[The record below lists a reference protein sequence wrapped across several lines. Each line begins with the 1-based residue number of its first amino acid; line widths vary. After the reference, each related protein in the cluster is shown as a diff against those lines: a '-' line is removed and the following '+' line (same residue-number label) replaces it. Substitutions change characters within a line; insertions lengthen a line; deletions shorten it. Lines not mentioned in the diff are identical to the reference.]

1 MAINNNLY
9 PPIIDSYMPAF
20 LADSGICK
28 IYFSLSNFNK
38 QNDIENVQVAIFNQ
52 NTNSSVLN
60 KTKYPSEIM
69 LTTLSKDENKIGDD
83 CYYIQINASDLM
95 SGAFLI
101 NQYYKVQIRFTGT
114 SAATISLSTPQSINA
129 WLAANQQ
136 YFSEWSTICLI
147 RGISTPVLSIQDF
160 DSLGTEV
167 VWNTENIKLIG
178 KIDFADYTETETL
191 KSYRIKLYKR
201 SDNSLLI
208 DSGILYPIST
218 LDKNSFEYTFKYY
231 LEDNTKYYFTI
242 EYTTQNL
249 YSEINTYYVTAD
261 RTSPIAF
268 TVSNFT
274 AEADP
279 DNGRMV
285 LNVKGTESFDDTL
298 AFLRAS
304 SETNFTIWEDIKSIE
319 LNTETST
326 LDYTC
331 YDYTVESGIL
341 YKYGV
346 QRRHLS
352 TNTQSDL
359 HKTKNPQGV
368 NLEDCFLTVG
378 DKQLKLQFDVNISS
392 MKHTISDSKVE
403 TLGSP
408 FPFIKRNGII
418 NYRTFP
424 ISGLVTFIMDEEGL
438 FTTKEDIYGTQNII
452 FYSAFEAENNITNF
466 NNTTYE
472 REFRKKVS
480 QFLSKD
486 ELKLFRSPTE
496 GNILIRLTDI
506 NFSPNTVLGRYIWSF
521 SGTAYEMDDCS
532 IDNYIKYGIIK
543 MGE

>member
-28 IYFSLSNFNK
+28 IYFSLSSFNK
-38 QNDIENVQVAIFNQ
+38 QSDIENVQVVIFNQ

-69 LTTLSKDENKIGDD
+69 LTTLSKDENRTGDD

-114 SAATISLSTPQSINA
+114 SAADVSLNTPQSINA
-129 WLAANQQ
+129 WLATNQQ

-147 RGISTPVLSIQDF
+147 RGISTPVLSIQGF

-167 VWNTENIKLIG
+167 VWDTENIKLIG
-178 KIDFADYTETETL
+178 RIDFADYTETETL

-208 DSGILYPIST
+208 DSGILYPTST

-242 EYTTQNL
+242 DYTTQNL
-249 YSEINTYYVTAD
+249 YSETNTYYITAD

-279 DNGRMV
+279 DNGRMI
-285 LNVKGTESFDDTL
+285 LNVKGTESFNDTL

-378 DKQLKLQFDVNISS
+378 DKQLKLQFDVSISS

-418 NYRTFP
+418 NYRAFP

-452 FYSAFEAENNITNF
+452 FYSAFEAENNITDF

-506 NFSPNTVLGRYIWSF
+506 NFSPNTVLGRHIWSF

>member
-114 SAATISLSTPQSINA
+114 SAAAISLSTPQSINA

-147 RGISTPVLSIQDF
+147 RGISTPVLSIKGF

-208 DSGILYPIST
+208 DSGILYPTST

-231 LEDNTKYYFTI
+231 LEDNTRYYFTI
-242 EYTTQNL
+242 DYTTQNL
-249 YSEINTYYVTAD
+249 YSETNTYYVTAD

-268 TVSNFT
+268 TVSSFT

-279 DNGRMV
+279 DNGRMI
-285 LNVKGTESFDDTL
+285 LNVKGTESFNDTL

-359 HKTKNPQGV
+359 HKTENPQGV

-392 MKHTISDSKVE
+392 MKRTISDSKVE

-438 FTTKEDIYGTQNII
+438 FATKEDIYGTQNII
-452 FYSAFEAENNITNF
+452 FYSAFETENNITDF

-506 NFSPNTVLGRYIWSF
+506 NFSPNTALGRHIWSF